1 MALRILFFLVN
12 KRKAGNAAH
21 KKSLTTLDEA
31 MPGLAVI
38 CYIRYSTFFS
48 FCTSFC
54 RSSTMEESLF
64 SDRSA
69 IGKVELI

>member
-1 MALRILFFLVN
+1 MALRILFFLVS
-12 KRKAGNAAH
+12 KRDFSQLAHAKKPGNAHQSNARL
-21 KKSLTTLDEA
+21 SCDA
-31 MPGLAVI
+31 
-38 CYIRYSTFFS
+38 YSRYSTFFS

-54 RSSTMEESLF
+54 RSSTIEDSLL